1 MQQTAF
7 RPSHGPLPAS
17 REVTS
22 GFAAALLRAPVALF
36 DGLLALQRRSEE
48 RVQLT
53 RLTDHQLQDM
63 GLSRAEAEEMAR
75 RIRWDRPI

>member
-22 GFAAALLRAPVALF
+22 GFAAALRAPVALF